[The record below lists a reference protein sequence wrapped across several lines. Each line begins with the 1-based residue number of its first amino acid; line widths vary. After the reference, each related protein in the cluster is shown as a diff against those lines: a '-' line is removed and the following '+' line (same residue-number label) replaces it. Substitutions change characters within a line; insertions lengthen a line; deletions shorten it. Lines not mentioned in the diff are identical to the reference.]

1 MNKIYKLIWSKVKNM
16 WVAVA
21 EIAKSH
27 TKAPNSGVVGR
38 IQLENNIAMQL
49 RKGTSEAY
57 YPLPQFVSGAFFST
71 EVPAQV
77 TDGKSFKITVA
88 AIVKNEAENVP
99 TWVQAARSCADEI
112 VVVDTGSTDDTVKR
126 FADYGIKCFHYDWN
140 DDFASAKNY
149 MISLCHGDWIVLLD
163 GDEWF
168 REGCDVRKAIAKHH
182 NNPVTKAII
191 ADWICLDK
199 DRGNVVMFSG
209 GAVRAFRNQPDVRY
223 FRKVHENLTINYE
236 NFAFEPEFKMYH
248 TGYSGSVNRSKHERN
263 LRIMRTMFD
272 FDNGKVE
279 YPTDWRYIEDTYA
292 GLGDFPKALWAADKM
307 ISYGVQ
313 DYSASAWVTK
323 FNVLFAM
330 KISMEEMMKQF
341 AYCFRTVPSVS
352 GFRFLA
358 SIYYFRNGQI
368 EAGLDNYIEGLRML
382 MGPQDKVA
390 MEHTYW
396 RMYMPEAS
404 ALASTVYLQN
414 KQFEASLYACK
425 VCEQYCGQTD
435 WTNGALADVRRVLN
449 QTEESLLGNIV
460 ERVLPVLQ
468 FGKKAVLATA
478 LASSLTIGMVGVANP
493 VFAACCNL
501 NGNSYNET
509 TGADS
514 TVTGGQHNTASGQ
527 CSSVSGG
534 SHNTASAIDSS
545 VSGGSCS
552 VASGYSSS
560 VSGGQCNIASGCY
573 SSVSGGYCNIAGL
586 YYSYVN
592 ASGQTVY
599 VSPSCSAINA
609 AGTKITVGGCEY
621 DLTKY
626 TGENSSVSGGSRN
639 IASGCNSSV
648 SGGSC
653 SVASGYSSSV
663 SGGCSNIASGYWS
676 SVSGGCCN
684 TASNSWSSV
693 SGGVCNEASCSH
705 SFVGGGKCNT
715 ANGEASSVF
724 GGVCNTA
731 SGYWSSVSGGCN
743 GLAYANYSTVIG
755 GGIAGNAS
763 CAITA
768 LGSVAI
774 GSGATTTKNYEVA
787 IGSSS
792 APVKIDGALTVD
804 GAKTVTDGTNSKTWA
819 ELLVGGTCND
829 IVLTKFTNTAASG
842 YSDKGYGKVIVGGT
856 SSNSAGAYWNATA
869 INGEANGLRAT
880 AIGYGAQ
887 AGLANQGTSQDA
899 ATAIG
904 AGSKALGNL
913 SLAIGDSAETAEK
926 QGWAVAIGAKS
937 YGGFFGSA
945 AVGYGAKAYGKNSV
959 ALGRES
965 YTGKNDANVLRTGAG
980 STAKTVNG
988 QSEGRNAVAIGYLAA
1003 ASEDNAMALGYKTE
1017 ATGINAI
1024 AMGSGIAG
1032 NDGDFTN
1039 SLTRASGQN
1048 SMAFGFNARA
1058 ANQNSVAFGAFT
1070 EAYGERAVVFG
1081 TSGTD
1086 VVNDGNLD
1094 NARASGQGSIALGD
1108 RAVVDSNI
1116 LSTSST
1122 DTGSND
1128 SIAIGTQARVRAK
1141 NAVALGG
1148 NASYTE
1154 DGTTVY
1160 ASHNGRDG
1168 GALVGDYADGGIAIG
1183 GAVVESASAS
1193 GITVSHEA
1201 AAVMGKRG
1209 IAIGSGALVASKADY
1224 DTWEAVVNSAEYIT
1238 AKNEYEAAETA
1249 YLNKQ
1254 TEVGQLQVIYDETD
1268 AADTEAKEIALR
1280 NLEAA
1285 QAELPELASTLATK
1299 QNYWNTQQ
1307 NRALALQQGEASG
1320 LADAI
1325 AIGSNANA
1333 GIHNSVAIGSNAKT
1347 GDLASDSIA
1356 LGNTAVTGTNAEN
1369 SIAIGGK
1376 ALTGEN
1382 ADSSIAI
1389 GYDSQVTGEESIA
1402 IGLGHRVTGNHSGT
1416 FGDPNIINAD
1426 NSYAVGNNVT
1436 IANNTKNVFVLGN
1449 NVTVNNGTA
1458 VTDTTVAEGVI
1469 ALGNNASVSLDN
1481 KVTASRSS
1489 DSSGSPTVAHSV
1501 AIGDNA
1507 VVGEENAMALG
1518 YQAQAKALNSQSF
1531 GSNAQA
1537 LSEGAAAIG
1546 HNAKVNG
1553 NSSFATV
1560 VGYDAEATGEAANAF
1575 GYDATAGAKFATA
1588 FGRSANA
1595 TAEASTAIGNFSS
1608 SGGKRAV
1615 AIGNC
1620 ASVSTDSDDAVA
1632 IGSNAKSLTNY
1643 NVAIGFGS
1651 LAKGWGDGSVA
1662 IGKNANVGSETDEYG
1677 SSTAV
1682 GGGADVQAT
1691 YGTAVGS
1698 KASVTENNSVA
1709 LGAGSVA
1716 SESNVVSVGTGTDGG
1731 NNPAT
1736 RRIVNVTDGTSATDA
1751 ATVGQ
1756 VRTVSEGNGIVLTE
1770 TTNTNGSKN
1779 EAIAVKAGTNVTVDT
1794 NGVNVV
1800 GNGAVA
1806 SANTGLISGGT
1817 AYSELRPTANGNYIA
1832 TANTTAQNLSA
1843 LDSALKTADNTAIK
1857 NITASGTTVTFTKG
1871 DGTTDTFTT
1880 QDNNTEYTAGNG
1892 LTLTGTEFSAKA
1904 GTNVTVD
1911 ANGISVAGNG
1921 TVVDG
1926 NTGLVSG
1933 GMLFAEGRVSA
1944 DGTYVGA
1951 SNTIAGNLSALD
1963 TAVKTNA
1970 DAITQIN
1977 TGLEGKANTS
1987 LDNIT
1992 NDGKFVIKTNAKE
2005 AINVVGS
2012 GKATV
2017 DKTDVNG
2024 VDTYT
2029 VGVTVD
2035 GTVAEGNTGIVDGG
2049 TVYSA
2054 LQAQKTTTD
2063 TVLTGKANVALDNV
2077 TEAGHNVIK
2086 SDAKAAVN
2094 AVAGTHTT
2102 ISKMDVD
2109 GVDTYAVNVTTDGAV
2124 VDGNTGIVTGGTVYT
2139 AVNDEKTARET
2150 ADTTLQGNIDT
2161 EVTARQS
2168 ADTALQESITAEQTA
2183 RTTADTALSDRIGTL
2198 SADGT
2203 YIRQTNN
2210 VSQNLSALDSAV
2222 NTLSDGKVNVAL
2234 DNINNDGKT
2243 VVRNLAQEAVKVV
2256 AGTYTTVTEGTD
2268 GEAKTYAINVTA
2280 DGVVAEN
2287 DTGLVTG
2294 GAVYTVLNTEKVA
2307 RETADTTLQGNIDAE
2322 ATTRGNED
2330 TRLAGLITAE
2340 ETARQGA
2347 DTTLQTNITAEET
2360 ARIAGDTALSDR
2372 IGTVSADGNY
2382 IRQVNDVSQNLVA
2395 LDGQVKT
2402 NADAIVANKTKYF
2415 GVNAQFDEWMDENAE
2430 ALKTKY
2436 NVETKEEY
2444 DALVINGLNI
2454 HGDGA
2459 LGKNSVAI
2467 GTGAIAGSDIP
2478 NSLGATEDNA
2488 VAIGNN
2494 VKANAYQDIAIG
2506 DNASTV
2512 GSGNKAIA
2520 IGAEAKAKS
2529 SYNIAMGYDT
2539 EADGVGAF
2547 AIGKSA
2553 KALNADTIAIGY
2565 QAQVTGGESVS
2576 IGIDSTVSGGSS
2588 VAIGQDTKVDGNDSV
2603 AIGYKAYAKAGD
2615 SVALGESTKALAGNS
2630 VAIGNSANVA
2640 ENANGGTAVG
2650 FLAKANG
2657 SQSTSLGEGS
2667 TANGDYSVSLG
2678 NQAMTGGLKA
2688 VALGNVARG
2697 VSDSAVAIGDN
2708 SLASG
2713 ERSIAIGG
2721 TYNNNAEANGP
2732 DAIAIGSGSKART
2745 LKALAI
2751 GVGNNITGVNS
2762 IAVGSGLTVNG
2773 ANSGAFGDPSV
2784 INATNSYS
2792 VGNNNTLNGGLSD
2805 VFVLGNNVTATNTD
2819 TVILGSGSEA
2829 KEDHVVSVGRAEV
2842 KDGDTVTQTAI
2853 NRRIVNV
2860 GAGVNDTDAVNVSQL
2875 NELKNTLD
2883 TSIAN
2888 STAYFSVNSTETP
2901 NRDGKGA
2908 TGVDAMAI
2916 GDGASA
2922 SGNSSAA
2929 LGDYADAK
2937 GLRSIALGNSAG
2949 AEKDYG
2955 IAIGGL
2961 AKAKA
2966 DGGIALG
2973 TSANVTGANG
2983 MAFGNSA
2990 KAEGATSYA
2999 IGQGADAKGESSIAF
3014 GTSSESATTGV
3025 AMGHMA
3031 KATGESGVAL
3041 GTATNAGKTA
3051 VAIGHG
3057 ANAGAEAA
3065 MALGVNSSATQPTA
3079 VAIGMGSTATEANT
3093 VSFGNASTKRR
3104 VVNIADGVADNDAVA
3119 MSQLNT
3125 LEETMNDGLDTKANL
3140 TLNNIDNAGKTV
3152 IRDLAKESVKVVNGT
3167 HTTVTEGTEG
3177 NAKTYAVNVTTD
3189 GEVSQNN
3196 TGIVTGGTVYD
3207 AVHAEE
3213 ESRKAADTAL
3223 SDRIGT
3229 INADKNYV
3237 LKDNSVSDNL
3247 VALDAQVK
3255 TNTDDITGLKDLSN
3269 LTDAGETVIKNL
3281 SKGSV
3286 NVIGTGKASVV
3297 KTNVEGVDTYT
3308 VTVNDDGLVAD
3319 GNTNLVSGDAVY
3331 DAVHAEQI
3339 VRENADT
3346 ALSDR
3351 IGTLSADGNYIGKDN
3366 AVSSNLSAL
3375 DTQLKSNT
3383 DTIATHTMD
3392 IAGLKDLSNITDA
3405 GKNVIKSYAKGSV
3418 NVTGSGKANVT
3429 KTDVFGV
3436 DTYNVE
3442 VLANGAVAD
3451 GNTDIVSGGAVH
3463 TAIENAKTELSEAIS
3478 NSSAKYFGVK
3488 SAGGY
3493 ESNEHGE
3500 GAIGDGSVAIGTSP
3514 MAMGNNSIAVGAM
3527 SATMGDGSV
3536 AVGNSATA
3544 LTDGAVA
3551 IGKNA
3556 QSPNEKTVAIG
3567 DTAVASGENSVALG
3581 ANADTNN
3588 KANSVALGSGSV
3600 ATDENAVSV
3609 GNTET
3614 KRRVVNVAKGTV
3626 ASDAAVVEQTLEVV
3640 DGLNSKVVADGTN
3653 TIGQKKV
3660 KINVEGLG
3668 TVAENNT
3675 ALINGGT
3682 MYTELRPADGTYVKN
3697 TNTTASNLS
3706 ALDTQVKTNTDD
3718 ITNLK
3723 DLSNITDAGKTVIKD
3738 FAKGAVSVTGS
3749 GKATVTKSEVNG
3761 VDTYNVN
3768 VTANGTVTEGNMDI
3782 VTGGA
3787 VHSAIQN
3794 AIASSE
3800 GGTSTALAGKAN
3812 VALDNLTEA
3821 GHNVIKADAKSAVN
3835 VVGGNYA
3842 TVTKT
3847 DENGVD
3853 TYTVNVATDGEI
3865 ANGNDKLVTGGTV
3878 YTAINNEK
3886 TARENADTALSDRIG
3901 TLTDDGN
3908 YVSKDASV
3916 ADNLVTLDT
3925 QLKSNT
3931 DTINT
3936 HTTDINGLKDLSNI
3950 TTAGENVIREL
3961 SKGSVNVIGDGLA
3974 TVSKSST
3981 GNVDTYT
3988 VRVAAN
3994 GAVAEDN
4001 EGIVTGGDV
4010 YDAIDVAVNE
4020 VSNVVGIKANA
4031 DASNIGRYNAGGD
4044 NASQWGAALGTDAIE
4059 MGNFRLVTS
4068 QGMFEELR
4076 PTNGSYITG
4085 DKSVAENLSQ
4095 LDTQVKTNADTIS
4108 DLAGTVVRYDS
4119 ADKESVTLG
4128 TPATAKVK
4136 VTNVAEGTLSTTS
4149 TDAVNGSQLYQT
4161 NQAVNKEKEER
4172 ENADTEI
4179 SNRIGTMS
4187 SDGEYVKKDDSVSTN
4202 LSTLDRNLKSVSDSI
4217 SSFGDLGS
4225 LTDTGRDVIRT
4236 LSKESVKVIDG
4247 TNTTVT
4253 KGTDGNADTYA
4264 VNVTVDGS
4272 VTQGNE
4278 GLVKGGDIY
4287 EAIQSAIASGTPDAL
4302 TSKANTD
4309 LSNLNDDGKKEVRN
4323 LAKDAVNVK
4332 GENGINVTQVTS
4344 EGPDGVTKEFTATL
4358 LKATG
4363 VEQGNTNVVDSGT
4376 MFSELRPADG
4386 DYVAQSNTTAQN
4398 LSTLDTALKSVN
4410 DTVEAN
4416 YSSLTGAMGNK
4427 MNVSLSNIT
4436 DSGKETLRKIAR
4448 SSVKVESSDGSVDVE
4463 ASNVD
4468 VYDAYGSHAL
4478 YDISVKKDGAVVNGN
4493 TGIVTGGTV
4502 AAETRVAS
4510 DGEYVRTANS
4520 AGENIRLLD
4529 TALKSV
4535 ADLAQQSAEAGRDAN
4550 AVHYDSV
4557 AKDTVSLAGADGTV
4571 ITNLKD
4577 GAVSADSKDAVTG
4590 KQLYGV
4596 KETAEQVARD
4606 VQSLHDTVGALQ
4618 DGSYISSSETVGN
4631 NLKSLDTQ
4639 VKSNTDALNSLQQG
4653 QDGINSSINEL
4664 RDDMGGKA
4672 DTDLGNLSNAGKD
4685 VIRNLAGDAVDVVS
4699 SDNTLSVSS
4708 SIAEGVK
4715 TFDLSV
4721 KKDGEV
4727 VAGNTGI
4734 VTGGTVYEAIQNVTV
4749 SDERI
4754 REVLGDSLDAK
4765 ADAGLGNLTE
4775 EGKDVIRE
4783 TVRPE
4788 LDKKANVD
4796 ASNIDVQKW
4805 TDTLG
4810 TGKVEEGNGN
4820 LVRGGE
4826 VYDAI
4831 RKIDVNNGMIQS
4843 SDGVVRIGANDA
4855 SEIVD
4860 FTNSEGSGR
4869 VLRGVVTDISDK
4881 TSAANV
4887 GYVDAM
4893 NRNVLANV
4901 NDGLSRMDKKINK
4914 VGAGAAAMASLAPM
4928 PFDSDQKWSIS
4939 AAVGTYK
4946 GETSGAIGA
4955 FYRPLDNVMLNIRGA
4970 VGNGENMAGAGVT
4983 IGLNKGGATG
4993 LSKAQMVR
5001 AMNAQANEIVAQK
5014 EMIQSQQEQLELQK
5028 QQIEELKAMFE
5039 DMKKAK

>member
-27 TKAPNSGVVGR
+27 TKSPRSSVIGCTLVAGVLACVLGC
-38 IQLENNIAMQL
+38 
-49 RKGTSEAY
+49 G
-57 YPLPQFVSGAFFST
+57 
-71 EVPAQV
+71 
-77 TDGKSFKITVA
+77 VA
-88 AIVKNEAENVP
+88 
-99 TWVQAARSCADEI
+99 
-112 VVVDTGSTDDTVKR
+112 G
-126 FADYGIKCFHYDWN
+126 
-140 DDFASAKNY
+140 
-149 MISLCHGDWIVLLD
+149 
-163 GDEWF
+163 
-168 REGCDVRKAIAKHH
+168 
-182 NNPVTKAII
+182 PV
-191 ADWICLDK
+191 
-199 DRGNVVMFSG
+199 
-209 GAVRAFRNQPDVRY
+209 
-223 FRKVHENLTINYE
+223 
-236 NFAFEPEFKMYH
+236 
-248 TGYSGSVNRSKHERN
+248 
-263 LRIMRTMFD
+263 
-272 FDNGKVE
+272 
-279 YPTDWRYIEDTYA
+279 
-292 GLGDFPKALWAADKM
+292 WAAGD
-307 ISYGVQ
+307 
-313 DYSASAWVTK
+313 AS
-323 FNVLFAM
+323 
-330 KISMEEMMKQF
+330 KISSSNNN
-341 AYCFRTVPSVS
+341 TV
-352 GFRFLA
+352 
-358 SIYYFRNGQI
+358 
-368 EAGLDNYIEGLRML
+368 
-382 MGPQDKVA
+382 
-390 MEHTYW
+390 
-396 RMYMPEAS
+396 
-404 ALASTVYLQN
+404 
-414 KQFEASLYACK
+414 
-425 VCEQYCGQTD
+425 
-435 WTNGALADVRRVLN
+435 
-449 QTEESLLGNIV
+449 
-460 ERVLPVLQ
+460 
-468 FGKKAVLATA
+468 
-478 LASSLTIGMVGVANP
+478 
-493 VFAACCNL
+493 
-501 NGNSYNET
+501 
-509 TGADS
+509 TGAD
-514 TVTGGQHNTASGQ
+514 V
-527 CSSVSGG
+527 
-534 SHNTASAIDSS
+534 
-545 VSGGSCS
+545 
-552 VASGYSSS
+552 YEWLKK
-560 VSGGQCNIASGCY
+560 Y
-573 SSVSGGYCNIAGL
+573 GL
-586 YYSYVN
+586 YGASMIGTGPEPISSY
-592 ASGQTVY
+592 ASIGIG
-599 VSPSCSAINA
+599 SGAR
-609 AGTKITVGGCEY
+609 VGA
-621 DLTKY
+621 L
-626 TGENSSVSGGSRN
+626 S
-639 IASGCNSSV
+639 
-648 SGGSC
+648 
-653 SVASGYSSSV
+653 
-663 SGGCSNIASGYWS
+663 
-676 SVSGGCCN
+676 
-684 TASNSWSSV
+684 SNS
-693 SGGVCNEASCSH
+693 
-705 SFVGGGKCNT
+705 VG
-715 ANGEASSVF
+715 
-724 GGVCNTA
+724 
-731 SGYWSSVSGGCN
+731 Y
-743 GLAYANYSTVIG
+743 
-755 GGIAGNAS
+755 
-763 CAITA
+763 
-768 LGSVAI
+768 SVAI
-774 GSGATTTKNYEVA
+774 GNNALTTGSYSTSIGSNAIAYGYRSVA
-787 IGSSS
+787 IG
-792 APVKIDGALTVD
+792 A
-804 GAKTVTDGTNSKTWA
+804 
-819 ELLVGGTCND
+819 
-829 IVLTKFTNTAASG
+829 
-842 YSDKGYGKVIVGGT
+842 
-856 SSNSAGAYWNATA
+856 
-869 INGEANGLRAT
+869 
-880 AIGYGAQ
+880 GAQ
-887 AGLANQGTSQDA
+887 ALTSDAFANDNSGKSRA
-899 ATAIG
+899 VAIG
-904 AGSKALGNL
+904 AGSKAMANL
-913 SLAIGDSAETAEK
+913 SVAIGDN
-926 QGWAVAIGAKS
+926 AVAEAGKAWVVSIGANSYSGLLGSYASGYGAKS
-937 YGGFFGSA
+937 YG
-945 AVGYGAKAYGKNSV
+945 KNAV
-959 ALGRES
+959 ALGREA
-965 YTGKNDANVLRTGAG
+965 YTGQNSSGKIRSGAG
-980 STAKTVNG
+980 STATSVENVG
-988 QSEGRNAVAIGYLAA
+988 TNAVAIGYLSAA
-1003 ASEDNAMALGYKTE
+1003 TEDNAMALGYKTE

-1024 AMGSGIAG
+1024 ALGSGTA
-1032 NDGDFTN
+1032 NTDKDFTD
-1039 SLTRASGQN
+1039 SITRASGQN
-1048 SMAFGFNARA
+1048 SMAFGFNTRA
-1058 ANQNSVAFGAFT
+1058 ASQ
-1070 EAYGERAVVFG
+1070 
-1081 TSGTD
+1081 
-1086 VVNDGNLD
+1086 
-1094 NARASGQGSIALGD
+1094 
-1108 RAVVDSNI
+1108 
-1116 LSTSST
+1116 
-1122 DTGSND
+1122 
-1128 SIAIGTQARVRAK
+1128 
-1141 NAVALGG
+1141 
-1148 NASYTE
+1148 
-1154 DGTTVY
+1154 
-1160 ASHNGRDG
+1160 
-1168 GALVGDYADGGIAIG
+1168 
-1183 GAVVESASAS
+1183 
-1193 GITVSHEA
+1193 
-1201 AAVMGKRG
+1201 
-1209 IAIGSGALVASKADY
+1209 
-1224 DTWEAVVNSAEYIT
+1224 
-1238 AKNEYEAAETA
+1238 
-1249 YLNKQ
+1249 
-1254 TEVGQLQVIYDETD
+1254 
-1268 AADTEAKEIALR
+1268 
-1280 NLEAA
+1280 
-1285 QAELPELASTLATK
+1285 
-1299 QNYWNTQQ
+1299 
-1307 NRALALQQGEASG
+1307 
-1320 LADAI
+1320 
-1325 AIGSNANA
+1325 
-1333 GIHNSVAIGSNAKT
+1333 
-1347 GDLASDSIA
+1347 
-1356 LGNTAVTGTNAEN
+1356 N
-1369 SIAIGGK
+1369 SIAIGGN
-1376 ALTGEN
+1376 ALTGDN

-1389 GYDSQVTGEESIA
+1389 GYDSQVTGEKSIA
-1402 IGLGHRVTGNHSGT
+1402 IGLGHRVLGNNSGT
-1416 FGDPNIINAD
+1416 FGDPNIVNGD
-1426 NSYAVGNNVT
+1426 NSYVVGNNSTV
-1436 IANNTKNVFVLGN
+1436 AENTSNVFVLGN
-1449 NVTVNNGTA
+1449 NVNTTGSNTVVLGGSTDAANKLA
-1458 VTDTTVAEGVI
+1458 VT
-1469 ALGNNASVSLDN
+1469 
-1481 KVTASRSS
+1481 
-1489 DSSGSPTVAHSV
+1489 
-1501 AIGDNA
+1501 
-1507 VVGEENAMALG
+1507 
-1518 YQAQAKALNSQSF
+1518 
-1531 GSNAQA
+1531 GSNSVI
-1537 LSEGAAAIG
+1537 LG
-1546 HNAKVNG
+1546 
-1553 NSSFATV
+1553 
-1560 VGYDAEATGEAANAF
+1560 VG
-1575 GYDATAGAKFATA
+1575 
-1588 FGRSANA
+1588 S
-1595 TAEASTAIGNFSS
+1595 
-1608 SGGKRAV
+1608 
-1615 AIGNC
+1615 
-1620 ASVSTDSDDAVA
+1620 
-1632 IGSNAKSLTNY
+1632 
-1643 NVAIGFGS
+1643 
-1651 LAKGWGDGSVA
+1651 DGS
-1662 IGKNANVGSETDEYG
+1662 
-1677 SSTAV
+1677 
-1682 GGGADVQAT
+1682 Q
-1691 YGTAVGS
+1691 
-1698 KASVTENNSVA
+1698 
-1709 LGAGSVA
+1709 
-1716 SESNVVSVGTGTDGG
+1716 SNVVSVGNSTSK
-1731 NNPAT
+1731 
-1736 RRIVNVTDGTSATDA
+1736 RKVVNVADGVSATDA

-1779 EAIAVKAGTNVTVDT
+1779 ESIAVKAGTNVTVDT

-1806 SANTGLISGGT
+1806 SADTGLISGGT
-1817 AYSELRPTANGNYIA
+1817 AYSELRPTTNGNYIA
-1832 TANTTAQNLSA
+1832 TANTTAQNLGA

-1857 NITASGTTVTFTKG
+1857 NITSSGTTVTFTKG
-1871 DGTTDTFTT
+1871 DGTTGTFTT

-1892 LTLTGTEFSAKA
+1892 LELTGTEFTAKA

-1911 ANGISVAGNG
+1911 NNGINVAGNG
-1921 TVVDG
+1921 TVADG

-1933 GMLFAEGRVSA
+1933 GTLFTEGRVSA
-1944 DGTYVGA
+1944 DANYVRA
-1951 SNTIAGNLSALD
+1951 SNTVAGNLSALD
-1963 TAVKTNA
+1963 TAVKINA

-1992 NDGKFVIKTNAKE
+1992 NDGKSVIKTNAKE
-2005 AINVVGS
+2005 AINMKGS
-2012 GKATV
+2012 GKVTV
-2017 DKTDVNG
+2017 DKTDVSG

-2035 GTVAEGNTGIVDGG
+2035 GAVAEGNVGIVDGG

-2063 TVLTGKANVALDNV
+2063 TALTGKANVALDNV
-2077 TEAGHNVIK
+2077 TEAGHSVIK
-2086 SDAKAAVN
+2086 SDAKSAIN
-2094 AVAGTHTT
+2094 AVDGTHTT
-2102 ISKMDVD
+2102 ISKRDVD
-2109 GVDTYAVNVTTDGAV
+2109 GVDTYAVNVITDGTV
-2124 VDGNTGIVTGGTVYT
+2124 TDGNTGIVTGGTVYAALNT
-2139 AVNDEKTARET
+2139 EKNARE
-2150 ADTTLQGNIDT
+2150 I
-2161 EVTARQS
+2161 

-2198 SADGT
+2198 SADGN
-2203 YIRQTNN
+2203 YIRQANN

-2222 NTLSDGKVNVAL
+2222 NILSDGKADIAL
-2234 DNINNDGKT
+2234 SNINNDGKT
-2243 VVRNLAQEAVKVV
+2243 VVRNLAKEAVKVV
-2256 AGTYTTVTEGTD
+2256 NGTNTTVTEGMD
-2268 GEAKTYAINVTA
+2268 GEAKTYAVNVTT
-2280 DGVVAEN
+2280 DGVIAEN
-2287 DTGLVTG
+2287 NTGIVTG
-2294 GAVYTVLNTEKVA
+2294 GTVYTALNAEKTA
-2307 RETADTTLQGNIDAE
+2307 RETADTTLQGNIDTE
-2322 ATTRGNED
+2322 VTTRGNED

-2340 ETARQGA
+2340 ETAR
-2347 DTTLQTNITAEET
+2347 IAE
-2360 ARIAGDTALSDR
+2360 DTALSDR
-2372 IGTVSADGNY
+2372 IGTLSADGNY
-2382 IRQVNDVSQNLVA
+2382 IRRESNISQNLTALDNAVNGLSDGKANVA
-2395 LDGQVKT
+2395 LDNITNDGKTVVRDLAKGSVNVVGNGLASVVKT
-2402 NADAIVANKTKYF
+2402 NAEGVDTYTVSVVADGEVADGNAKLVNGGVVYTAIQNAVSDLNTDVQTALAGKANVALDNVTDAGHAVIKSDAKSALNVVGGNYATVDKTDVNGVDTYTVNVAT
-2415 GVNAQFDEWMDENAE
+2415 
-2430 ALKTKY
+2430 
-2436 NVETKEEY
+2436 
-2444 DALVINGLNI
+2444 
-2454 HGDGA
+2454 DGA
-2459 LGKNSVAI
+2459 V
-2467 GTGAIAGSDIP
+2467 
-2478 NSLGATEDNA
+2478 
-2488 VAIGNN
+2488 
-2494 VKANAYQDIAIG
+2494 
-2506 DNASTV
+2506 
-2512 GSGNKAIA
+2512 
-2520 IGAEAKAKS
+2520 
-2529 SYNIAMGYDT
+2529 
-2539 EADGVGAF
+2539 
-2547 AIGKSA
+2547 
-2553 KALNADTIAIGY
+2553 
-2565 QAQVTGGESVS
+2565 
-2576 IGIDSTVSGGSS
+2576 
-2588 VAIGQDTKVDGNDSV
+2588 VDGNTKLV
-2603 AIGYKAYAKAGD
+2603 TGATVYQAIQDAKTEID
-2615 SVALGESTKALAGNS
+2615 TK
-2630 VAIGNSANVA
+2630 I
-2640 ENANGGTAVG
+2640 ANG
-2650 FLAKANG
+2650 
-2657 SQSTSLGEGS
+2657 
-2667 TANGDYSVSLG
+2667 
-2678 NQAMTGGLKA
+2678 
-2688 VALGNVARG
+2688 
-2697 VSDSAVAIGDN
+2697 
-2708 SLASG
+2708 
-2713 ERSIAIGG
+2713 
-2721 TYNNNAEANGP
+2721 
-2732 DAIAIGSGSKART
+2732 
-2745 LKALAI
+2745 
-2751 GVGNNITGVNS
+2751 
-2762 IAVGSGLTVNG
+2762 
-2773 ANSGAFGDPSV
+2773 
-2784 INATNSYS
+2784 
-2792 VGNNNTLNGGLSD
+2792 
-2805 VFVLGNNVTATNTD
+2805 
-2819 TVILGSGSEA
+2819 
-2829 KEDHVVSVGRAEV
+2829 
-2842 KDGDTVTQTAI
+2842 
-2853 NRRIVNV
+2853 
-2860 GAGVNDTDAVNVSQL
+2860 
-2875 NELKNTLD
+2875 
-2883 TSIAN
+2883 
-2888 STAYFSVNSTETP
+2888 TAYFSVNSTETP

-2922 SGNSSAA
+2922 SGDSSAA

-2937 GLRSIALGNSAG
+2937 GLRSIALGNSAS

-2961 AKAKA
+2961 AKVKA
-2966 DGGIALG
+2966 DGGIAMG
-2973 TSANVTGANG
+2973 TSANVTGAN
-2983 MAFGNSA
+2983 AVALGNSA

-3041 GTATNAGKTA
+3041 GTATSAGKTA

-3093 VSFGNASTKRR
+3093 VSFGNSSTKRR
-3104 VVNIADGVADNDAVA
+3104 VVNIAEGVADSDAVA
-3119 MSQLNT
+3119 MSQLNA
-3125 LEETMNDGLDTKANL
+3125 LEETVNDGLDAKANL

-3152 IRDLAKESVKVVNGT
+3152 VRDLAKESVKVVNGT
-3167 HTTVTEGTEG
+3167 HTTVTEGTDG

-3207 AVHAEE
+3207 AVHAEQ
-3213 ESRKAADTAL
+3213 
-3223 SDRIGT
+3223 
-3229 INADKNYV
+3229 
-3237 LKDNSVSDNL
+3237 
-3247 VALDAQVK
+3247 VA
-3255 TNTDDITGLKDLSN
+3255 
-3269 LTDAGETVIKNL
+3269 
-3281 SKGSV
+3281 
-3286 NVIGTGKASVV
+3286 
-3297 KTNVEGVDTYT
+3297 
-3308 VTVNDDGLVAD
+3308 
-3319 GNTNLVSGDAVY
+3319 
-3331 DAVHAEQI
+3331 
-3339 VRENADT
+3339 RENADT

-3366 AVSSNLSAL
+3366 SVSSNLSAL

-3383 DTIATHTMD
+3383 DTIATHTTD
-3392 IAGLKDLSNITDA
+3392 IAELKDLSNITDA
-3405 GKNVIKSYAKGSV
+3405 GKDVIKSYAKGAV
-3418 NVTGSGKANVT
+3418 NVIGSGKANVT
-3429 KTDVFGV
+3429 KTDVSGV

-3442 VLANGAVAD
+3442 VLANGVVAEN
-3451 GNTDIVSGGAVH
+3451 NTDIVSGGTVH

-3500 GAIGDGSVAIGTSP
+3500 GAIGNGSIAIGTSP
-3514 MAMGNNSIAVGAM
+3514 MAMGDNSIAVGTM

-3600 ATDENAVSV
+3600 ATDENTVSV

-3660 KINVEGLG
+3660 KIDVEGLG

-3682 MYTELRPADGTYVKN
+3682 MYTELRPADGTYVKKA
-3697 TNTTASNLS
+3697 NTTASNLS
-3706 ALDTQVKTNTDD
+3706 ALDTQVKTNMDD

-3738 FAKGAVSVTGS
+3738 FAKGAVNVTGS

-3768 VTANGTVTEGNMDI
+3768 VTANGTVTEGNTDI

-3800 GGTSTALAGKAN
+3800 GGVATALAGKAN
-3812 VALDNLTEA
+3812 VALDNVTEA
-3821 GHNVIKADAKSAVN
+3821 GHNVIKSDAKSAINAIAGTHTTISKTDVDGVDTYAVNVITDGTVTDGNTGIVTGGTVYTALNTEKIAREIADTALQESITAEQTARTTADTALSDRIGTLSADGNYIRQANNVSQNLSALDSAVNILSDGKADIALSNINNDGKTVVRNLAKEAVKVVNGTNTTVTEGMDGEAKTYAVNVTTDGVIAENNTGIVTGGTVYTALNAEKTARETADTTLQGNIDTEVTTRGNEDTRLAGLITAEETARIAEDTALSDRIGTLSADGNYIRRESNISQNLTALDNAVNGLSDGKANVALDNITNDGKTVVRDLAKGSVNVVGNGLASVAKTNAEGVDTYTVSVVADGEVADGNAKLVNGGVVHTAIQNAVSDLNTDVQTALAGKANVALDNVIDAGHAVIKSDAKSVLN

-3842 TVTKT
+3842 TVTKI

-3865 ANGNDKLVTGGTV
+3865 ADGNDKLVTGGTV

-3901 TLTDDGN
+3901 TLIDDGN

-3916 ADNLVTLDT
+3916 VDNLVTLDT

-3936 HTTDINGLKDLSNI
+3936 HTTNINGLKDLSNI
-3950 TTAGENVIREL
+3950 TTTGENVIREL

-3988 VRVAAN
+3988 VRVTAN

-4044 NASQWGAALGTDAIE
+4044 NSSQWGAALGTDAIE

-4128 TPATAKVK
+4128 TPSTAKVK
-4136 VTNVAEGTLSTTS
+4136 VTNVAEGTLSATS

-4161 NQAVNKEKEER
+4161 NQAVNKEKEDR

-4187 SDGEYVKKDDSVSTN
+4187 SDGEYVNKDDSVSSN
-4202 LSTLDRNLKSVSDSI
+4202 LTALDRNLKSVSDSI

-4253 KGTDGNADTYA
+4253 KGIDGNADTYA

-4398 LSTLDTALKSVN
+4398 LSALDTALKSVN

-4416 YSSLTGAMGNK
+4416 YNSLNGAMGTK

-4535 ADLAQQSAEAGRDAN
+4535 ADLAQQSAEVGRDAN

-4596 KETAEQVARD
+4596 KETAEQAARD
-4606 VQSLHDTVGALQ
+4606 VQSLYDTVGDLQ

-4631 NLKSLDTQ
+4631 NLKSLDAQ
-4639 VKSNTDALNSLQQG
+4639 VKSNTDALNSLQ
-4653 QDGINSSINEL
+4653 DGINSSINEL
-4664 RDDMGGKA
+4664 QDGKA
-4672 DTDLGNLSNAGKD
+4672 DTDLGNLSDAGKD

-4708 SIAEGVK
+4708 STAEGVK

-4749 SDERI
+4749 SDEHI
-4754 REVLGDSLDAK
+4754 REVLGDSLDSK

-4914 VGAGAAAMASLAPM
+4914 VGAGVAAMASLAPM

-4970 VGNGENMAGAGVT
+4970 VGNGENMVGAGVT

-5001 AMNAQANEIVAQK
+5001 AMNAQANEIIAQK